1 MAKKVLNMTMDVGD
15 HALGSLEPDKLF
27 KDPEVIRF
35 MTACSVIGKD
45 FAVLGC
51 DGLQFHN
58 ESKEAPKRSMEDLSY
73 DERVSLAKTIRGTM
87 KERGYESVIFF
98 AISGFEDA
106 AYIHVLESS
115 KIPYQMVKRLSRI
128 GGEKVAQV
136 SYTRPKTKV
145 IALDA
150 SDVAMLYKARGS
162 LEIETGRMVK
172 ETEVVRILLEKYLKN
187 KGIKL

>member
-1 MAKKVLNMTMDVGD
+1 MQHLQ
-15 HALGSLEPDKLF
+15 
-27 KDPEVIRF
+27 IR
-35 MTACSVIGKD
+35 
-45 FAVLGC
+45 LW
-51 DGLQFHN
+51 
-58 ESKEAPKRSMEDLSY
+58 R
-73 DERVSLAKTIRGTM
+73 
-87 KERGYESVIFF
+87 
-98 AISGFEDA
+98 
-106 AYIHVLESS
+106 
-115 KIPYQMVKRLSRI
+115 KRLSRI